1 MNANTLPTIWVVD
14 DDEIIRRQ
22 LQGLLARDGLAVK
35 AFASAAAFLA
45 AVDDCLYGC
54 ILLDVELPDRSGID
68 LQAELN
74 ARGID
79 LPVIFLTGHGTIPMA
94 VDALRSGAVT
104 FLEKPVAATPLLGAV
119 RQALVVDA
127 ARRKERAAAQLRQQK
142 LQKLTAREHQ
152 VLEQVALGLSNKEI
166 GRVLGISFRTVEIHR
181 SRIMAKLE
189 IDSVVDLVELARPTT
204 TGAGNGRPA

>member
-1 MNANTLPTIWVVD
+1 MNANRALSIWIVD

-22 LQGLLARDGLAVK
+22 LQGLLVRERLPVR

-45 AVDDCLYGC
+45 AVDDCQEGC
-54 ILLDVELPDRSGID
+54 ILLDVELPDGSGID
-68 LQAELN
+68 VQTELN
-74 ARGID
+74 ARDIG

-104 FLEKPVAATPLLGAV
+104 FLEKPVAAAPLLDAV
-119 RQALVVDA
+119 RQALAVGGE
-127 ARRKERAAAQLRQQK
+127 RRQARAAARARLQK
-142 LQKLTAREHQ
+142 LQKLTAREQQ
-152 VLEQVALGLSNKEI
+152 VLVQVVQGLSNKEI

-189 IDSVVDLVELARPTT
+189 IDSVVDLVELAKP
-204 TGAGNGRPA
+204 AGGGKPGWPD